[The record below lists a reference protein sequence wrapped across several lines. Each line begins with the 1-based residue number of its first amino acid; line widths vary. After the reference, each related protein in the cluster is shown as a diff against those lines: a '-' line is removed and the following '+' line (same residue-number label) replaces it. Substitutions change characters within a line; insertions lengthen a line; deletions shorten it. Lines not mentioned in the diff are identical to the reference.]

1 MYTTVARTMEPEG
14 VALQDV
20 LPLRVCLGQEAADE
34 GLFRILNILVHMI
47 GQVGWEEMEA
57 RIFLRVDRWNLSIWD
72 RINGVSLGLQV
83 SKHIQRERE
92 RANVIER
99 ESTRESKREA
109 QLLLLLLM
117 PLQLLLPL
125 LQTARI
131 WGVD

>member
-92 RANVIER
+92 R
-99 ESTRESKREA
+99 ESKRESKRER
-109 QLLLLLLM
+109 
-117 PLQLLLPL
+117 
-125 LQTARI
+125 ARERHNCCCFC
-131 WGVD
+131 